1 MPYAGLVVDQ
11 IVVGVICAMLPR
23 PALVAATPP
32 YDVPWPPEV
41 AALMEWCWSEEKG
54 DRPSFDL
61 VLERLEGVSNAL
73 PGAAAAAA
81 AAGGTSATSLS
92 SIGAVASPPSSPR
105 DLRAATTASAAGL
118 SVAASS
124 VASADDAA
132 CTDAAATPSSLQP
145 SAPTSPR
152 TPRSPGCLQ
161 VHIGHVRTARD
172 VGGKPF
178 TVYTISLLEVASG
191 RQWNVHRRYREFI
204 ALDTALAKA
213 AAYDKGLFPSGLPQ
227 LPGKRKFSWVRPL
240 ATQDAAGIRARTEGL
255 ESYLQGLLVA
265 PWVWSN
271 ITVLRHFLQ
280 VRTRR
285 GRSRRHATPHLIFP
299 FPLRML
305 GADGSLS
312 RAARRRADR
321 RAPRLHR
328 RRRAAHRRRRLT

>member
-41 AALMEWCWSEEKG
+41 EALMEWCWSEEKG

-61 VLERLEGVSNAL
+61 VLERLEVSNAL
-73 PGAAAAAA
+73 PGAASA

-92 SIGAVASPPSSPR
+92 SIGAVSPPSSPR
-105 DLRAATTASAAGL
+105 DLRSATAASVAALSA
-118 SVAASS
+118 AASS

-145 SAPTSPR
+145 SAPSSPR

-178 TVYTISLLEVASG
+178 AVSDPQGALHAQPHSSSRSSLY
-191 RQWNVHRRYREFI
+191 RQTVHR
-204 ALDTALAKA
+204 LHD
-213 AAYDKGLFPSGLPQ
+213 
-227 LPGKRKFSWVRPL
+227 FSLGGGEWPPVECP
-240 ATQDAAGIRARTEGL
+240 
-255 ESYLQGLLVA
+255 
-265 PWVWSN
+265 P
-271 ITVLRHFLQ
+271 TV
-280 VRTRR
+280 
-285 GRSRRHATPHLIFP
+285 S
-299 FPLRML
+299 
-305 GADGSLS
+305 
-312 RAARRRADR
+312 
-321 RAPRLHR
+321 
-328 RRRAAHRRRRLT
+328 